1 MIEPVLCSSSQELT
15 DMPRRCTSV
24 GAGDRRCTSVG
35 AGDRLSSSRGGAMTG
50 WGVGLGECWLGAGLG
65 HGGTMIGRTCVE
77 ETAKKQNSAFLNS

>member
-1 MIEPVLCSSSQELT
+1 VIEPVLCSSSQELT

-24 GAGDRRCTSVG
+24 GAGDPW
-35 AGDRLSSSRGGAMTG
+35 LPSSRGGAMTG
-50 WGVGLGECWLGAGLG
+50 WGVGLGECCLGVGLG